1 MDFDFTEEQRLLDET
16 VRRLVKDEYGFEK
29 RKGYKASPDGFSR
42 KLWQS
47 YAEIGLLG
55 LPFAEEHG
63 GFGGSAVESM
73 IVMESFGRALVLEPY
88 LANVILGGG
97 LLSAAGSA
105 AQKQAILPQ
114 VAIRYLPGGAGAAAA
129 GAGAAVKRRL
139 RAAMR

>member
-29 RKGYKASPDGFSR
+29 RKAYKASPDGFSR
-42 KLWQS
+42 KLWAR

-73 IVMESFGRALVLEPY
+73 IVMESFGRGLVLEPY
-88 LANVILGGG
+88 LASVVLGGG
-97 LLSAAGSA
+97 L
-105 AQKQAILPQ
+105 
-114 VAIRYLPGGAGAAAA
+114 AAAA
-129 GAGAAVKRRL
+129 GSTAQQQAIRKPRIKAGFSSYWRL
-139 RAAMR
+139 G

>member
-55 LPFAEEHG
+55 LPFAEDHG
-63 GFGGSAVESM
+63 GFGGSLRM
-73 IVMESFGRALVLEPY
+73 R
-88 LANVILGGG
+88 
-97 LLSAAGSA
+97 LSSSRN
-105 AQKQAILPQ
+105 IFFTSPWS
-114 VAIRYLPGGAGAAAA
+114 RT
-129 GAGAAVKRRL
+129 VK
-139 RAAMR
+139 